1 MTSTGYN
8 NYENND
14 YMEKLIAELVKSDD
28 FKRVT
33 SSMVHVFLNN
43 WAGESNAKKWIA
55 NPVEK
60 RLKKALLAPD
70 TSDVASSDGSS
81 NIGDL
86 IDPIAALIN
95 DMLGRMGQL
104 AKTIEELPSDE
115 KEKLLEKVSANINT
129 NQIGDI
135 IGSITHIIKTDGR
148 IGFIP
153 IVNAGAKKL
162 LEVVSDLNKSSS
174 DDITE
179 KSFAQVENLDG
190 VAIGQLVNETVKVVK
205 KFQKGTEFMKDPDFL
220 STESDIINK
229 VEEIGNE
236 IDIGFL
242 IKSRMAIEEYKESLK
257 SWLMS

>member
-8 NYENND
+8 DFEKND
-14 YMEKLIAELVKSDD
+14 YMEKLIAEVVKSDD

-70 TSDVASSDGSS
+70 TSDGVSSEGAST
-81 NIGDL
+81 IGDL
-86 IDPIAALIN
+86 IDPIAALAN
-95 DMLGRMGQL
+95 DMLGRMGQF
-104 AKTIEELPSDE
+104 AKTIEDLPSDE

-129 NQIGDI
+129 SQIGDI
-135 IGSITHIIKTDGR
+135 IGTVTRIIKTDDR

-153 IVNAGAKKL
+153 IINAGANKL
-162 LEVVSDLNKSSS
+162 LEVMTNLNKSSS
-174 DDITE
+174 DDIAE

-190 VAIGQLVNETVKVVK
+190 VAIGQLVNETIRVVK
-205 KFQKGTEFMKDPDFL
+205 KLQKGTEFMKDPDFL

-257 SWLMS
+257 GWLMS